1 MSTVPP
7 NPPTPGTVPPAPV
20 PQKSSGNKILFWILG
35 IIVGLILITFGSCAV
50 IGFYAVH
57 KAKQAGL
64 DSDLMKKNPGYATAK
79 MAVSMSP
86 DAEIVSS
93 DDNTGTIVVRDKK
106 TGKTT
111 TMKFDP
117 EKKSMVVT
125 DENGKTTTMTTTGQ
139 GANGGMEVK
148 SSEGTMKIGASSDK
162 PPDWVPAYP
171 GSSPQNTY
179 SASNPTEQTG
189 AFTFTTSDAPEKVI
203 PFYEDQL
210 KSRGFTVSKMTGT
223 SEGKTGGM
231 VSGEDKTN
239 KRTVVASVGTEND
252 GTHVS
257 VTFSAKQ

>member
-125 DENGKTTTMTTTGQ
+125 DEYGKTTTMTTTGQ